1 MDFKFR
7 VNKVLESGLWWQ
19 VLLFSIINIIV
30 FSCCML
36 VYFAI
41 GKSGDIG
48 WWDSLRLFIDSNSIL
63 DKRDPDDFGNVV
75 LLATECLGTILF
87 SGLIVSII
95 TNVISL
101 KVDSIKSGRVH
112 YKLKNHVVVIGYDNI
127 VPSIISEITSSPK
140 YRDSKIILQTNESID
155 MVRSALLAK
164 LTMSNLQRVTLI
176 HAPRQSKEELGLLC
190 TINARDI
197 FIVGDRSQSD
207 HDAENMNTFET
218 LVSIHRK
225 AEITK
230 AVPLM
235 IWFENEA
242 SYAALQLND
251 VSDEWKKFFD
261 FKPYNFYKRWANLLL
276 TKSEYSKDD
285 TRIVYP
291 EFDHKGITADS
302 DKHVH
307 LIIIGMNRMGTAL
320 AKEAAHLLHFPNF
333 KEETGANKTRIT
345 FIDDNADREMNFFM
359 GRLPGYF
366 NIIKK
371 PIYTD
376 LTRKEKEATDSQ
388 DTCCKAANF
397 LDIQFEFVKG
407 RVESE
412 EVREWIK
419 KQLNVETAIVTIAIC
434 IHNPSQSFGM
444 AMYLPEEVYTRGRDD
459 LSNPWN
465 VNNEDLVVNIFV
477 RQEETGSL
485 IKAFGDAAKADSS
498 KNKRYAN
505 IYPFGMQDNSFSLD
519 YHSNRLAMAF
529 NYIYEYYFKYN
540 NVLPDSLPDMNVLAE
555 YWGKLSTALKWSNLY
570 LADSIEFKLRS
581 IGLTLEEAKYATISD
596 SQIED
601 LAYTEH
607 CRWNMEKL
615 LMGYR
620 TLTDKERNEKAD
632 LKNLKTNMF
641 AHHLIKPYKD
651 LTEDDK
657 QLDRNIIKK
666 LPDILRML
674 ND

>member
-7 VNKVLESGLWWQ
+7 INKILESGLWWQ

-30 FSCCML
+30 FGCCML
-36 VYFAI
+36 VYFAV

-48 WWDSLRLFIDSNSIL
+48 WWDSIRLFIDSNSIL
-63 DKRDPDDFGNVV
+63 DKRSPSDFGNVI
-75 LLATECLGTILF
+75 LLATECMGTILF

-101 KVDSIKSGRVH
+101 KVDTIKSGRVH

-140 YRDSKIILQTNESID
+140 YRDSKIVLQTNEPIE
-155 MVRSALLAK
+155 MVRSALLVK
-164 LTMSNLQRVTLI
+164 LTMSNLRRVTLI
-176 HAPRQSKEELGLLC
+176 HAPRQSKEELSLLC
-190 TINARDI
+190 TIDARDI

-225 AEITK
+225 KESTK
-230 AVPLM
+230 VIPIM

-251 VSDEWKKFFD
+251 ISEEWKKFFD

-276 TKSEYSKDD
+276 TKREYVKDD
-285 TRIVYP
+285 KHIVYP
-291 EFDHKGITADS
+291 KFDHNGITEDS

-333 KEETGANKTRIT
+333 NEETGKNKTRIT
-345 FIDDNADREMNFFM
+345 FIDDHADQEMNFFM

-366 NIIKK
+366 KIVNK
-371 PIYTD
+371 PVYTD
-376 LTRKEKEATDSQ
+376 LTTKEEATGGQ
-388 DTCCKAANF
+388 DVSADF

-412 EVREWIK
+412 EVRTWIK
-419 KQLNVETAIVTIAIC
+419 KVLKDNTAIVTIAIC

-444 AMYLPEEVYTRGRDD
+444 AMYLPEEVYIRGRAD
-459 LSNPWN
+459 LSNPWC
-465 VNNEDLVVNIFV
+465 VKDDDLVVNIFV
-477 RQEETGSL
+477 RQEETESL
-485 IKAFGDAAKADSS
+485 INAFGDAARASSS
-498 KNKRYAN
+498 KNMRYAN
-505 IYPFGMQDNSFSLD
+505 IYPFGMKDNSFLLNYS
-519 YHSNRLAMAF
+519 SNRLAMAF
-529 NYIYEYYFKYN
+529 NYIYEYYFKYG
-540 NVLPDSLPDMNVLAE
+540 NVLPNSLPDMNVLVE
-555 YWGKLSTALKWSNLY
+555 CWDRLSTSVKWSNLY
-570 LADSIEFKLRS
+570 LADSIDFKLRS
-581 IGLTLEEAKYATISD
+581 IGFTPEEAKYATISD
-596 SQIED
+596 SQIEK

-620 TLTDKERNEKAD
+620 ALTDKEKNEKAD
-632 LKNLKTNMF
+632 VKKMKTNMF
-641 AHHLIKPYKD
+641 AHHLIIPYKD
-651 LTEDDK
+651 LNEDEK

-674 ND
+674 NY